1 MPRKGTD
8 LHNVQR
14 EIEQEW
20 HKREDAEDRVESVET
35 NIEVGADLAEVE
47 GAEMSASRATQDIAQ

>member
-1 MPRKGTD
+1 M
-8 LHNVQR
+8 QR

-20 HKREDAEDRVESVET
+20 RKREDAEDRVESVET
-35 NIEVGADLAEVE
+35 NIEVGADLAEVK